1 MRDARLTYIS
11 NRQACFFRTTPEEKE
26 QLQNL
31 LKEIEKDGLGNKE
44 PRKYTDKSRL
54 SLFQQLYWES
64 KERDGG
70 RGSVSCT
77 REYYSDD
84 IGLNFYLSLYPIH
97 RIEAID
103 TCGLYLK
110 EIAKKLYSK
119 SQIENRKERCRWQKI
134 YNTFIKHCISRKI
147 LEEDLETVIKTDEN
161 IDDKKVKE
169 YFEIIDH
176 NTPIMVNNGMTRAN
190 SPCHR
195 FKIKLWLLTKT
206 NDIDFILESV
216 DNMTEFC
223 QPWDIEFCRYSES
236 THELEELG
244 KHIISCLKDIYKNNP
259 TEEIQKIEY
268 YISLYLKY
276 IGRTQWYM
284 DYIYGVQQSI
294 ASLCG
299 KESAARILENCGL
312 ENCDTFAAS
321 EQYPESSSSY
331 TLKKRFP
338 KQ

>member
-1 MRDARLTYIS
+1 MRDARSIYLS
-11 NRQACFFRTTPEEKE
+11 NRQAYSFRTTPEEKE

-31 LKEIEKDGLGNKE
+31 LKEIEEDGLGNKE

-54 SLFQQLYWES
+54 SLFQRLYCES
-64 KERDGG
+64 KDRDGG
-70 RGSVSCT
+70 IGSVSCL
-77 REYYSDD
+77 RQYYSDY
-84 IGLNFYLSLYPIH
+84 IGLNFYLSLYPTH
-97 RIEAID
+97 REEAID

-110 EIAKKLYSK
+110 EIAKELYSK
-119 SQIENRKERCRWQKI
+119 SQIGNSKERCRWQKI

-161 IDDKKVKE
+161 INDKKVKE

-176 NTPIMVNNGMTRAN
+176 NTPIMFNNGMTRAN

-216 DNMTEFC
+216 DNMTKFC
-223 QPWDIEFCRYSES
+223 QPWDIEFCRYSKS
-236 THELEELG
+236 THELKELG
-244 KHIISCLKDIYKNNP
+244 KHIISCLEDIYKNNP
-259 TEEIQKIEY
+259 TEKIQKIEY

-276 IGRTQWYM
+276 IGRTQLYM

-299 KESAARILENCGL
+299 KESTARILENCGL
-312 ENCDTFAAS
+312 ENCDTSAAS
-321 EQYPESSSSY
+321 EQYPEGSSSHILIK
-331 TLKKRFP
+331 TFP